1 MESKQSVATG
11 PFEDGMAAYDKG
23 DYATAIRLW
32 SPLADDG
39 MAAAQCN
46 LGTLYQFGRAA
57 TQDYAEAIRWY
68 RRAAHQGF
76 APAQHNLGV
85 MYHNGEGV
93 IQDFIRAYM
102 WWSLAAS
109 QGLKDATKV
118 RDALADLMSP
128 DQIAKAKSLTAKWKP
143 KKSTLHSYQAP

>member
-1 MESKQSVATG
+1 MKSETSAPSG
-11 PFEDGMAAYDKG
+11 PFEDGRVAYDEG

-32 SPLADDG
+32 RPLAEDG

-46 LGTLYQFGRAA
+46 LGTLYQFGSAV
-57 TQDYAEAIRWY
+57 TQDYAEAVRWY

-76 APAQHNLGV
+76 APAQHNLGA

-93 IQDFIRAYM
+93 SQDFIRAHL

-109 QGLKDATKV
+109 QGLTEATKV
-118 RDALADLMSP
+118 RDALANLMTP
-128 DQIAKAKSLTAKWKP
+128 KQIAKAQALAVKWKSKNP
-143 KKSTLHSYQAP
+143 TRYS